1 MDMIRIIYWQDRFNN
16 HKANSQF
23 TEYVGYK
30 DFPKSDKTAAIDFL
44 NECSEPITKL
54 QEILTVK

>member
-1 MDMIRIIYWQDRFNN
+1 MDMIRIVYWQDWSHN
-16 HKANSQF
+16 HKADSRF
-23 TEYVGYK
+23 TEYIGYK
-30 DFPKSDKTAAIDFL
+30 DFPITQKTAAIDFL